1 MKIPIATPLKKIA
14 TIASTACV
22 ILLTSPYAQA
32 AGLSYGNNWN
42 YIAPPG
48 VTLDGA
54 DYYASTTD
62 LANTG
67 QPTLLSTEWSG
78 GTEGAYGSSPAEL
91 NNGLYAPSELS
102 AGNPNGF
109 VNAQGTE
116 TTLLGTPNSTY
127 TINFTGGMDITSVD
141 VYAAMTGTDRAKQN
155 WKLEYRTAGSSSYT
169 AIVDPNLALNVAQ
182 NSNGNRQG
190 AWYNKVTLTVA
201 EGELVN
207 VESLRFT
214 FLEPVYYE
222 PTDGSNSI
230 MLQTGY
236 REIDVFGTPSPLP
249 PPDYDAWAVG
259 YGLDPAVSSG
269 PSAGTP
275 EADPDGDSFTNASE
289 FAFGTSPIV
298 GSGGLLQMGSG
309 VGTLAIAWL
318 ERSGSGIIYRVQ
330 QTADLVNGPWSDSAL
345 VPISPGYPAPEG
357 YEWRQVS
364 VATGAG
370 KGFYR
375 VTASF

>member
-1 MKIPIATPLKKIA
+1 
-14 TIASTACV
+14 
-22 ILLTSPYAQA
+22 
-32 AGLSYGNNWN
+32 
-42 YIAPPG
+42 
-48 VTLDGA
+48 
-54 DYYASTTD
+54 
-62 LANTG
+62 
-67 QPTLLSTEWSG
+67 
-78 GTEGAYGSSPAEL
+78 L
-91 NNGLYAPSELS
+91 NNGLYAPAYLPDPAYVDAAPTDS
-102 AGNPNGF
+102 
-109 VNAQGTE
+109 
-116 TTLLGTPNSTY
+116 TLLATPLTTY

-141 VYAAMTGTDRAKQN
+141 VYAAMTGTERAKQN
-155 WKLEYRTAGSSSYT
+155 WKLEYRIVGSTSYT
-169 AIVDPNLALNVAQ
+169 VAVDPNLALNVAQ

-201 EGELVN
+201 EGQLVN

-269 PSAGTP
+269 PNAGTP

-298 GSGGLLQMGSG
+298 GNGGLLQMGSG